1 MLKKL
6 KDDEFALPNIVFL
19 PLFQTPIVI
28 LPPLSSTLC
37 FYPYFSKT
45 KAPFT
50 SILNLVIYVWIKA
63 IKINKS
69 PVKRQTYPLSLGRLS
84 QGRPSQR

>member
-1 MLKKL
+1 MVSNGLS
-6 KDDEFALPNIVFL
+6 KDKFALPNIVFL

-50 SILNLVIYVWIKA
+50 PILNSVIYIRIKA
-63 IKINKS
+63 IKN
-69 PVKRQTYPLSLGRLS
+69 
-84 QGRPSQR
+84 